1 MSNRKNNNSAL
12 ILATLGVY
20 LGLVLVGA
28 TPQVLAQAAMTKQF
42 NVKDEIEHKDDL
54 DKKPGG
60 CNFEKVVDYETTFL
74 WFNRKSIPDYA
85 DLVRRVLEAYPEE
98 VDGIDVSWRSVG
110 DVRPL
115 RKVATTVAYPF
126 GFLEAESSED
136 LDGDVLFAGTGFAGM
151 EFRFSVFRNNFETQF
166 RFESQQIPYD
176 TPLVRALYSSA
187 LDLYRCSPYN
197 SGDLILRNTEL
208 TVVGDHL
215 MINTRLPRGSLKSLL
230 ANDAK

>member
-1 MSNRKNNNSAL
+1 M
-12 ILATLGVY
+12 GVY

-28 TPQVLAQAAMTKQF
+28 TPQVLADAAMTKQF
-42 NVKDEIEHKDDL
+42 NVKDEVAHKNDL

-60 CNFEKVVDYETTFL
+60 CDFDKVVDYETTFL

-126 GFLEAESSED
+126 GFLDAEASEY
-136 LDGDVLFAGTGFAGM
+136 LDGDVLYAGTGFAGKA
-151 EFRFSVFRNNFETQF
+151 FTFSVFRNNFETQF
-166 RFESQQIPYD
+166 RYESQHIPYD

-187 LDLYRCSPYN
+187 LDLCKCSPN
-197 SGDLILRNTEL
+197 RSGDELILRNTEL
-208 TVVGDHL
+208 TVAGDHL
-215 MINTRLPRGSLKSLL
+215 VIVTRLPRAGLDSLL
-230 ANDAK
+230 LSEAK